1 MNKKEIKTEIDS
13 ILFNLKENGRIHN
26 RNVGSRVRSVFFR
39 NYNPNKE
46 LSNISNEQAENILT
60 ELREINNYKK

>member
-1 MNKKEIKTEIDS
+1 MNKKEIKMEIDS

-26 RNVGSRVRSVFFR
+26 RRVGSRVRSVFFR

-46 LSNISNEQAENILT
+46 LSNISNEQAENILN
-60 ELREINNYKK
+60 ELREINNK